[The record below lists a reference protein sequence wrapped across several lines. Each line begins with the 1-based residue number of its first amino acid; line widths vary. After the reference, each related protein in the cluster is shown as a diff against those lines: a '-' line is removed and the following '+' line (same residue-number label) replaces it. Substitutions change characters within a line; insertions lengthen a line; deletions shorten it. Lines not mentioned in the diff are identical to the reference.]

1 MSLSHTVPQ
10 PSSSAGGHASVSGTL
25 GNTLESVVAE
35 ITTPTSPKLLLVS
48 LRNFAKR
55 DIGDTILASTLGGG
69 QDPLSIL
76 DPYVNTLGYLYILSA
91 RLFISGSPIVSM
103 TTIANFCSTFDPE
116 VARVAPDRVHMLAR
130 GITQTAEAQH
140 NLKAAIAPL
149 LDLITRYPPSL
160 AYLTTIHF
168 QFIHACVGSQ
178 HYTAA
183 LPVLEVAI
191 SEVDT
196 SLSPLTYHDVLNYHY
211 IGALALLALKRFSAA
226 SSFLELVVA
235 APTHLHPSG
244 LQFEALKK
252 LTLVRLILHG
262 ATRPLPR
269 YAHPNLF
276 RYLKTTPYASIA
288 KVYPGT
294 GGALAEIV
302 EKEARTFETDCN
314 LGLVRQTLEHAP
326 RWAIRKLTATYV
338 TLSLAE
344 IGKAIGISDVEAVRV
359 IVLSMIEREE
369 MKATLD
375 AAGTVTFYE
384 DEIRYTGADVDKLLK
399 EAQMQ
404 GLVLGEVDR
413 EMGRSKEFLAK
424 AVKDRDGVGSAMLVD
439 EDIYGGGPP
448 GYRDWDEGGF

>member
-1 MSLSHTVPQ
+1 MSHPPPPSQ
-10 PSSSAGGHASVSGTL
+10 SSSAGGHASVSGTL
-25 GNTLESVVAE
+25 GNTLESVITE
-35 ITTPTSPKLLLVS
+35 ITTATSPKSLLVS

-55 DIGDTILASTLGGG
+55 DIGDAILASTLGGG

-76 DPYVNTLGYLYILSA
+76 DPYVNTMGYLYILSA
-91 RLFISGSPIVSM
+91 RLLISGSPVVS
-103 TTIANFCSTFDPE
+103 TATIANFCSTFDPE
-116 VARVAPDRVHMLAR
+116 SARMAPERVHVLAR
-130 GITQTAEAQH
+130 GITQHAEAQH

-149 LDLITRYPPSL
+149 FDLVTRYPPSL
-160 AYLTTIHF
+160 AYLTTIHP
-168 QFIHACVGSQ
+168 QFIHACVRSQ

-183 LPVLEVAI
+183 LPVLEVVI

-196 SLSPLTYHDVLNYHY
+196 TLSPLTYHDVLNYHY
-211 IGALALLALKRFSAA
+211 IGALALLALKRFCAA
-226 SSFLELVVA
+226 ATFLELVVA
-235 APTHLHPSG
+235 APTHVHPSA

-262 ATRPLPR
+262 ATKPLPK

-276 RYLKTTPYASIA
+276 RYLKTTPYASVA

-294 GGALAEIV
+294 EGTLAEIV
-302 EKEARTFETDCN
+302 EKEAKTFETDCN
-314 LGLVRQTLEHAP
+314 LGLVRQALEHAP

-344 IGKAIGISDVEAVRV
+344 IGKAICINDVAALRV

-375 AAGTVTFYE
+375 AAGTVTLHE
-384 DEIRYTGADVDKLLK
+384 DETRCTGAQVDKLLK

-404 GLVLGEVDR
+404 GLKLGEVDR
-413 EMGRSKEFLAK
+413 EIGRSKEFLTK
-424 AVKDRDGVGSAMLVD
+424 AVKDRDGPGSAMLVD